1 MRSSDGAVKRPFVV
15 HPFLFS
21 VFPTLALYAYNVW
34 SIPLSAKEIA
44 GPAAA
49 SAAGA
54 ALVYILLRAWLRNPV
69 KAGLL
74 VSLLV
79 GLFFS
84 FGHIA
89 GQLAV
94 WTAGNFSR
102 ALFFAM
108 AILAALAAFIV
119 IRSRRTFTGL
129 TRVLNVA
136 SATLVL
142 FNVILVGR
150 TLVRR
155 PPAVL
160 GPEIQVSGRSAARPN
175 IYFIVFDAYTRAD
188 VLREVFGHDNGAFL
202 AGLEARGFAVAG
214 RSYANYNFTYQ
225 SLASTL
231 NISYLDELAR
241 DMGESSSDREPLYA
255 MIRKNLVMDFLQSQ
269 GYRLITIASSIE
281 PADLRTVDPD
291 VGFRGMDSELR
302 TVLFNQTPLPLFFRL
317 SQGRSA
323 YDAHRR
329 RILDAFRA
337 LREAPWEGGPFFLF
351 VHIMS
356 PHPPFVFG
364 PDGQP
369 VEPDYLFSMVDA
381 DWVHG
386 ARADA
391 VRQYTLAYRDQLTFL
406 NTKILETIDAILNR
420 SPEPPIIILQGD
432 HGSRAYAVLD
442 RPESSYFKE
451 NLAILNAYHLPAGG
465 GALLYPGIS
474 PVNTFRLVF
483 RHYLGADLDFVEDR
497 SSWST
502 WRQPYKFLP
511 FDEGSDQS
519 TLESIRRG
527 MKPATPAIQK
537 R

>member
-1 MRSSDGAVKRPFVV
+1 
-15 HPFLFS
+15 
-21 VFPTLALYAYNVW
+21 
-34 SIPLSAKEIA
+34 
-44 GPAAA
+44 
-49 SAAGA
+49 
-54 ALVYILLRAWLRNPV
+54 
-69 KAGLL
+69 
-74 VSLLV
+74 
-79 GLFFS
+79 
-84 FGHIA
+84 
-89 GQLAV
+89 
-94 WTAGNFSR
+94 
-102 ALFFAM
+102 
-108 AILAALAAFIV
+108 
-119 IRSRRTFTGL
+119 
-129 TRVLNVA
+129 
-136 SATLVL
+136 
-142 FNVILVGR
+142 
-150 TLVRR
+150 
-155 PPAVL
+155 
-160 GPEIQVSGRSAARPN
+160 
-175 IYFIVFDAYTRAD
+175 
-188 VLREVFGHDNGAFL
+188 
-202 AGLEARGFAVAG
+202 
-214 RSYANYNFTYQ
+214 
-225 SLASTL
+225 
-231 NISYLDELAR
+231 
-241 DMGESSSDREPLYA
+241 
-255 MIRKNLVMDFLQSQ
+255 
-269 GYRLITIASSIE
+269 
-281 PADLRTVDPD
+281 
-291 VGFRGMDSELR
+291 
-302 TVLFNQTPLPLFFRL
+302 VLFNQTPLPLFFRL

-337 LREAPWEGGPFFLF
+337 LREAPREGGPFFLF

-519 TLESIRRG
+519 TLESIRRV